1 MPCSMACSFAHGAS
15 TAWTRARLQLPI
27 QYREKKKWLRR
38 SPWHTFGGIHRC
50 LAKRPRGVRQ
60 SSRMRMGIGI
70 GIGIEVGSSRSSNR
84 TSASGAENA
93 DGDHVALHYAV
104 AGSRRVA
111 SPQTKQNAH
120 ISHLTIQ
127 LPTFDHATLTRFP
140 FARAHTHACL
150 RTPSIHPSIHPSP
163 NHPTPPSSAPQ

>member
-1 MPCSMACSFAHGAS
+1 
-15 TAWTRARLQLPI
+15 
-27 QYREKKKWLRR
+27 
-38 SPWHTFGGIHRC
+38 
-50 LAKRPRGVRQ
+50 
-60 SSRMRMGIGI
+60 MRMGIGI

-127 LPTFDHATLTRFP
+127 LPTFDHATLTRVP

-150 RTPSIHPSIHPSP
+150 RTPSIHPSIHPQTTQLLLPPHLNSCKP
-163 NHPTPPSSAPQ
+163 SAARPCPCPSSRIPTTTCRSDGQALELEV